1 MDEWDY
7 IPSGN
12 STQLLKMAIHSG
24 FSHSKGDL
32 NHSYVTSYQRVLL
45 LLSWDF
51 LGDFMLTSSSQK
63 SAKRQAAAV
72 RPSVLLAM
80 RLPLVASVAPEAEP
94 KKTCFLWGKT
104 GDSTWFTL
112 RYSNVAMENESFIG
126 DFPR

>member
-1 MDEWDY
+1 MCPTNTEGIED
-7 IPSGN
+7 

-24 FSHSKGDL
+24 CSHSKSDL
-32 NHSYVTSYQRVLL
+32 NHSYVTNYQRVLL

-80 RLPLVASVAPEAEP
+80 HLPSVASVAPEAEQ
-94 KKTCFLWGKT
+94 KSVLFVGKNWGFDMVYPPVFKR
-104 GDSTWFTL
+104 GNGKWIIY
-112 RYSNVAMENESFIG
+112 R
-126 DFPR
+126 